1 MTEIFAKIKN
11 EYKNILSQSENVV
24 DDFDVNVNNIN
35 EIEFSLCYKPD
46 DDEWFK
52 IKMFSKKKYFIEQC
66 TDNFSS
72 ASINQ
77 IDNDD
82 YTDISCII
90 ISQDSNSTKKKYFQR
105 ITPRCFVDQTV
116 LFLVGDP
123 KVVKN
128 KKQIE
133 INRKSDA
140 VYLADTDTL
149 YFKKIATI
157 KEIFPGIEEIER
169 EATQDEQNAFLE
181 NACIS
186 ISALKK
192 TSIGVQNRHRIANME
207 KEYNALSDE
216 KKEKLITEAKKKT
229 GVNFKDGCFVIK
241 SETDLKKV
249 LYALH
254 QRYYDA
260 DCYEEKRLANSI
272 MVIK

>member
-1 MTEIFAKIKN
+1 MNK
-11 EYKNILSQSENVV
+11 
-24 DDFDVNVNNIN
+24 
-35 EIEFSLCYKPD
+35 
-46 DDEWFK
+46 
-52 IKMFSKKKYFIEQC
+52 
-66 TDNFSS
+66 
-72 ASINQ
+72 
-77 IDNDD
+77 
-82 YTDISCII
+82 
-90 ISQDSNSTKKKYFQR
+90 
-105 ITPRCFVDQTV
+105 TV
-116 LFLVGDP
+116 LWLSGDP
-123 KVVKN
+123 EVVKN

-192 TSIGVQNRHRIANME
+192 TSIGVQNRHRIANMA

-229 GVNFKDGCFVIK
+229 GVNFKDGGFVIK